1 MMRVAYVCADPGVP
15 VFGTKGCSTHIQ
27 EVLRVLVSKGAEVSL
42 FPLRT
47 GGDCPGDLSAIH
59 THAMPQPISGSGPVR
74 ERELLAVNGILRK
87 MLAEHGPFDLIYE
100 RHSLWAYAAM
110 EFARQSSTPG
120 ILEVNAPL
128 IDEQLAHRRLHSL
141 PSARWSAER
150 AFHAA
155 EHIVVVSA
163 AVADYVAG
171 FGVSRS
177 RVEVVP
183 NGVRVERFE
192 PRPQP
197 QVRDSNSFTIGFLGT
212 LRPWHGVSDLISA
225 FGRMHTKKPLAS
237 HSLRIVGDGP
247 QRQALQQQ
255 VATFPAEIRTAIE
268 FVGTVAYEQVPREL
282 AKMDAAV
289 APYASDQDC
298 YFSPIK
304 LFEYMAAGV
313 PVVAARTG
321 QLTEIISHGENGLLY
336 SPGDV
341 DALAAALCELHDD
354 VAQRDRL
361 AQAARRDVEQ
371 RHTWR
376 QRVDQI
382 LSLIAVP
389 QRRSGTEQLQPTTA
403 R

>member
-1 MMRVAYVCADPGVP
+1 MIRIAYICADPGVP

-27 EVLRVLVSKGAEVSL
+27 EVLRVLLSKGAEVDL

-47 GGDCPGDLSAIH
+47 GGDCPGDLSAVR
-59 THAMPQPISGSGPVR
+59 THAMPQPNSGAGPIR
-74 ERELLAVNGILRK
+74 ECELLAVNEILRQ
-87 MLAEHGPFDLIYE
+87 MLAELGPFDLIYE
-100 RHSLWAYAAM
+100 RHALWAYAAM
-110 EFARQSSTPG
+110 EFARQNSIPG

-141 PSARWSAER
+141 PSARWAEER

-155 EHIVVVSA
+155 EHIVVVSS

-171 FGVSRS
+171 FGINRS
-177 RVEVVP
+177 RIEVVP

-192 PRPQP
+192 PRRQLQDKAPG
-197 QVRDSNSFTIGFLGT
+197 SFTIGFLGT
-212 LRPWHGVSDLISA
+212 LRPWHGVSDLIDA
-225 FGRMHTKKPLAS
+225 FGRMRTQKPRARCA
-237 HSLRIVGDGP
+237 LRIVGDGP
-247 QRQALQQQ
+247 QRQALEQK
-255 VATFPAEIRTAIE
+255 VAALPSEIRSAIE
-268 FVGTVAYEQVPREL
+268 FVGIVAYENVPREL
-282 AKMDAAV
+282 TQMDVAV
-289 APYASDQDC
+289 APYARAQDC

-321 QLTEIISHGENGLLY
+321 QLTEIIRHGKNGLLY
-336 SPGDV
+336 TPGDI

-382 LSLIAVP
+382 LNLTAVP
-389 QRRSGTEQLQPTTA
+389 QRRSGTEQLQSTTS